1 MSELVVLLSGEP
13 VGVVRQHRG
22 DILTL
27 TYDQAWQDRPD
38 AYPVSLSMLL
48 TKQEHPDTV
57 VRPFLEGLLPDNT
70 DVLDRWAREFHVSP
84 RNPFALLRHMGA
96 DCAGAVQLIPPNE
109 LGSVTDEASAIE
121 WLTED
126 EIGERL
132 RDLVQRHGT
141 GRLAGDRGR
150 FSLAGAQPKTAF
162 VHDGER
168 WGVPFGAIPTT
179 HILKPP
185 TQSDLDGFHINEH
198 FCLKLAE
205 KLGLAVAESTVRS
218 FDGEAAIVVARY
230 DRRRLENG
238 QLVRLHQEDVCQSLA
253 VPPRTKY
260 EADGGPGAPAIT
272 QLLIDEADDPDLD
285 VGAFFDA
292 LALNWVIAGTD
303 AHAKNYSLLIGPGS
317 VRLAPL
323 YDLISSLPYP
333 HWISYRRAKLAM
345 RVDREYLVW
354 KIRPRHWR
362 GVADRCGLD
371 PDPVMDR
378 IRELVTAIPVAV
390 DHAAA
395 EVREEDLDHGIV
407 DQLEEEIETHVEGCL
422 RILDQPQS

>member
-1 MSELVVLLSGEP
+1 MSELVVLLNGEH

-22 DILTL
+22 GNLTL
-27 TYDQAWQDRPD
+27 TYDQAWRDRPD

-48 TKQEHPDTV
+48 ARQEHSDDV
-57 VRPFLEGLLPDNT
+57 VRPYLEGLLPDNT

-84 RNPFALLRHMGA
+84 RNPFALLRHMGE
-96 DCAGAVQLIPPNE
+96 DCAGAVQLIPLNE
-109 LGSVTDEASAIE
+109 LGSVIDESSAIE

-132 RDLVQRHGT
+132 RDLVERHGT
-141 GRLAGDRGR
+141 GRLAGDRGQ

-162 VHDGER
+162 VYDGER
-168 WGVPFGAIPTT
+168 WGIPSGAIPTT

-185 TQSDLDGFHINEH
+185 AQRDLDGFDINEH
-198 FCLKLAE
+198 FCLKLAK

-238 QLVRLHQEDVCQSLA
+238 RLARLHQEDACQSLA
-253 VPPRTKY
+253 VPPSGKY
-260 EADGGPGAPAIT
+260 EREGGPGAPAIV
-272 QLLIDEADDPDLD
+272 QLLIEESDDPDLD

-323 YDLISSLPYP
+323 YDLISTLPYP
-333 HWISYRRAKLAM
+333 RWISHRSAKLAM
-345 RVDREYLVW
+345 RVDREYHVW

-362 GVADRCGLD
+362 GLADRCGLD
-371 PDPVMDR
+371 PDPVMQR
-378 IRELVTAIPVAV
+378 LRELVTAMPAAVAR
-390 DHAAA
+390 AAA
-395 EVREEDLDHGIV
+395 EVREEDLDHDIV
-407 DQLEEEIETHVEGCL
+407 DRLEEEIGQHAEGCL
-422 RILDQPQS
+422 RILG

>member
-1 MSELVVLLSGEP
+1 MSELVLLLNGEHA
-13 VGVVRQHRG
+13 GVVRQHRG
-22 DILTL
+22 GSLTL
-27 TYDQAWQDRPD
+27 GYEQAWQDRPD

-48 TKQEHPDTV
+48 AKQEHPDTV
-57 VRPFLEGLLPDNT
+57 VRPYLEGLLPDNT

-109 LGSVTDEASAIE
+109 LGSVIDGPSVIE

-132 RDLVQRHGT
+132 RDLIERHGT
-141 GRLAGDRGR
+141 GRLAGDRGY
-150 FSLAGAQPKTAF
+150 FSLTGAQPKTAF
-162 VHDGER
+162 VYDGER
-168 WGVPFGAIPTT
+168 WGIPSGATPTT

-185 TQSDLDGFHINEH
+185 ARRDLDGFDINEH
-198 FCLKLAE
+198 FCLKLAQ
-205 KLGLAVAESTVRS
+205 KLGLAAAESTVRS

-238 QLVRLHQEDVCQSLA
+238 QLVRLHQEDTCQSLA
-253 VPPRTKY
+253 VPPRIKY
-260 EADGGPGAPAIT
+260 ERDGGPGAPAIA
-272 QLLIDEADDPDLD
+272 QLLIDEADDPDFD

-323 YDLISSLPYP
+323 YDLISALPYP
-333 HWISYRRAKLAM
+333 HWISYREAKLAM
-345 RVDREYLVW
+345 RVDREHQVW

-362 GVADRCGLD
+362 GLAERCGLD
-371 PDPVMDR
+371 PDPVMQR
-378 IRELVTAIPVAV
+378 VRELVTATPAAV
-390 DHAAA
+390 SRAGA
-395 EVREEDLDHGIV
+395 EVREEGLDHEIV
-407 DQLEEEIETHVEGCL
+407 DRLEGAIGQHVESCL
-422 RILDQPQS
+422 RILG

>member
-1 MSELVVLLSGEP
+1 MSELVVLLNGEH

-22 DILTL
+22 GNLTL
-27 TYDQAWQDRPD
+27 TYDQAWRDRPD

-48 TKQEHPDTV
+48 ARQEHSDDV
-57 VRPFLEGLLPDNT
+57 VRPYLEGLLPDNT

-84 RNPFALLRHMGA
+84 RNPFALLRHMGE
-96 DCAGAVQLIPPNE
+96 DCAGAVQLIPLNE
-109 LGSVTDEASAIE
+109 LGSVIDESSAIE

-132 RDLVQRHGT
+132 RDLVERHGT
-141 GRLAGDRGR
+141 GRLAGDRGQ

-162 VHDGER
+162 VYDGER
-168 WGVPFGAIPTT
+168 WGIPSGAIPTT

-185 TQSDLDGFHINEH
+185 AQRDLDGFDINEH
-198 FCLKLAE
+198 FCLKLAK

-238 QLVRLHQEDVCQSLA
+238 RLARLHQEDACQSLA
-253 VPPRTKY
+253 VPPSGKY
-260 EADGGPGAPAIT
+260 EREGGAGAPAIV
-272 QLLIDEADDPDLD
+272 QLLIEESDDPDSD

-323 YDLISSLPYP
+323 YDLISTLPYP
-333 HWISYRRAKLAM
+333 RWISHRSAKLAM
-345 RVDREYLVW
+345 RVDREYHVW

-362 GVADRCGLD
+362 GLADRCGLD
-371 PDPVMDR
+371 PDPVMQR
-378 IRELVTAIPVAV
+378 LRELVTAIPAAVAR
-390 DHAAA
+390 AAA
-395 EVREEDLDHGIV
+395 EVREEDLDHDIV
-407 DQLEEEIETHVEGCL
+407 DRLEEEIGQHAEGCL
-422 RILDQPQS
+422 RILG

>member
-1 MSELVVLLSGEP
+1 MSELVVLLNGEP

-22 DILTL
+22 GTLTL
-27 TYDQAWQDRPD
+27 KYEQAWRDRPD

-48 TKQEHPDTV
+48 ASQEHPDAV
-57 VRPFLEGLLPDNT
+57 VRPYLEGLLPDNM

-96 DCAGAVQLIPPNE
+96 DCAGAVQFVPPDE
-109 LGSVTDEASAIE
+109 MSSVTDEPSAVE

-126 EIGERL
+126 QIGERL
-132 RDLVQRHGT
+132 RDLVERHGT
-141 GRLAGDRGR
+141 GRMAGDRGQ
-150 FSLAGAQPKTAF
+150 FSLAGAQPKTAL

-168 WGVPFGAIPTT
+168 WGVPSGSIPTT

-185 TQSDLDGFHINEH
+185 AQTDLDGFHVNEH
-198 FCLKLAE
+198 FCLKLAQ

-238 QLVRLHQEDVCQSLA
+238 QLVRLHQEDACQSLA

-260 EADGGPGAPAIT
+260 EAYGGPGAPAIA

-317 VRLAPL
+317 VRMAPL
-323 YDLISSLPYP
+323 YDLISTLPYP

-354 KIRPRHWR
+354 KIGPRHWR
-362 GVADRCGLD
+362 GLADRCDLD
-371 PDPVMDR
+371 PEPFMDR
-378 IRELVTAIPVAV
+378 IGELVTAIPAAV
-390 DHAAA
+390 YQSAE
-395 EVREEDLDHGIV
+395 EVRAEGLDHEIV
-407 DQLEEEIETHVEGCL
+407 DRLEEEIGDHIERCL
-422 RILDQPQS
+422 RILAEP